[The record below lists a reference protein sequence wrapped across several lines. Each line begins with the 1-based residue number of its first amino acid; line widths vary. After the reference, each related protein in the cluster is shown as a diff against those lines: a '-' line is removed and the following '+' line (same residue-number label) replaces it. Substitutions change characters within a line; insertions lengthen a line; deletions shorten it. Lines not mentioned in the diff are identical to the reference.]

1 MSNKKEG
8 MGKKVVGG
16 IALGL
21 VLILL
26 GGVAGGLLQHHY
38 NWGEDAPT
46 VEEPGDSTG
55 DEDSTGGT
63 VISPTE
69 GSGMKMSVRKLL
81 TSEYEE
87 YGVSALA
94 ETAYT
99 LTATITPENA
109 SNKAVDWS
117 VEFVDA
123 GAEWATGKTVT
134 DYVTVTPT
142 SDGAL
147 TATVENL
154 KDFGAQIRVKATSR
168 DNTSI
173 SAGCTV
179 DYAKKIKSAYLVD
192 GSGAPVGQNGAD
204 WVTGLHDNFTET
216 YIPQYMSY
224 TVNYTYSDY
233 TVDDTFTMTASAQ
246 LNAEFLSGLSS
257 YVNSHTSEQTQFAV
271 AILGALSGEKK
282 NPINTGNSWYYTASA
297 SGFLSLFYANY
308 SQPAVTAKK
317 QALNMLADYVKSLS
331 GGETDAVEYEV
342 TFTGTHSSYTLNFT
356 QVLSGAAMTYA
367 VTGIELNESNIIF

>member
-1 MSNKKEG
+1 MTEIKKRILSNVMS
-8 MGKKVVGG
+8 
-16 IALGL
+16 
-21 VLILL
+21 LILGAGIGAGAYAL
-26 GGVAGGLLQHHY
+26 KERITEPKMPGIEVSVPEEVGSGVILNKPENHGIEMVSAKI
-38 NWGEDAPT
+38 AR
-46 VEEPGDSTG
+46 EEYAEYG
-55 DEDSTGGT
+55 
-63 VISPTE
+63 ISP
-69 GSGMKMSVRKLL
+69 M
-81 TSEYEE
+81 
-87 YGVSALA
+87 A
-94 ETAYT
+94 ENAYT
-99 LTATITPENA
+99 LTATVLPENA

-117 VEFVDA
+117 VEFVDPSS
-123 GAEWATGKTVT
+123 EWATGKTVT

-147 TATVENL
+147 TATVSNL
-154 KDFGAQIRVKATSR
+154 GEFGEQIKVTVTSR
-168 DNTSI
+168 DN
-173 SAGCTV
+173 SAAYASCTV
-179 DYAKKIKSAYLVD
+179 DYAKRIKSAYLVD

-233 TVDDTFTMTASAQ
+233 TVEDTFTMTASAQ

-257 YVNSHTSEQTQFAV
+257 YVNSHASEETQFAV

-308 SQPAVTAKK
+308 SQPGEAAKK

-331 GGETDAVEYEV
+331 SGKTDAVEYEV
-342 TFTGTHSSYTLNFT
+342 TFTGTHSSYTLSFT
-356 QVLSGAAMTYA
+356 QVLSGAEMTYA
-367 VTGIELNESNIIF
+367 VTGVELNEDNLTF

>member
-1 MSNKKEG
+1 MTELKKRILSNVMS
-8 MGKKVVGG
+8 
-16 IALGL
+16 
-21 VLILL
+21 LILGAGIGAGAYAL
-26 GGVAGGLLQHHY
+26 KERITEPKMPGIEVSVPEEVGSGVILNKPENHGIEMVSAKI
-38 NWGEDAPT
+38 AR
-46 VEEPGDSTG
+46 EEYAVYG
-55 DEDSTGGT
+55 
-63 VISPTE
+63 ISP
-69 GSGMKMSVRKLL
+69 M
-81 TSEYEE
+81 
-87 YGVSALA
+87 A
-94 ETAYT
+94 ENAYT
-99 LTATITPENA
+99 LTATVLPENA

-117 VEFVDA
+117 VEFVDPSS
-123 GAEWATGKTVT
+123 EWATGKTVT

-147 TATVENL
+147 TATVSNL
-154 KDFGAQIRVKATSR
+154 GEFGEQIKVTVTSR
-168 DNTSI
+168 DN
-173 SAGCTV
+173 SAAYASCTV
-179 DYAKKIKSAYLVD
+179 DYAKRIKSAYLVD

-233 TVDDTFTMTASAQ
+233 TVEDTFTMTASAQ

-257 YVNSHTSEQTQFAV
+257 YVNSHASEETQFAV

-308 SQPAVTAKK
+308 SQPSEAAKK

-331 GGETDAVEYEV
+331 SGKTAAVEYKV
-342 TFTGTHSSYTLNFT
+342 TFTGTHSTYTLNFT
-356 QVLSGAAMTYA
+356 QVLSGAEMTYA
-367 VTGIELNESNIIF
+367 VTGVELNEDNLTF

>member
-1 MSNKKEG
+1 MPGIEVSVPEEVGSGVILNKPENH
-8 MGKKVVGG
+8 G
-16 IALGL
+16 IEMVSAK
-21 VLILL
+21 I
-26 GGVAGGLLQHHY
+26 AR
-38 NWGEDAPT
+38 
-46 VEEPGDSTG
+46 EEYAEYG
-55 DEDSTGGT
+55 
-63 VISPTE
+63 ISP
-69 GSGMKMSVRKLL
+69 M
-81 TSEYEE
+81 
-87 YGVSALA
+87 A
-94 ETAYT
+94 ENAYT
-99 LTATITPENA
+99 LTATVLPENA

-117 VEFVDA
+117 VEFVDPSS
-123 GAEWATGKTVT
+123 EWATGKTVT

-147 TATVENL
+147 TATVSNL
-154 KDFGAQIRVKATSR
+154 GEFGEQIKVTVTSR
-168 DNTSI
+168 DN
-173 SAGCTV
+173 SAAYASCTV
-179 DYAKKIKSAYLVD
+179 DYAKRIKSAYLVD

-233 TVDDTFTMTASAQ
+233 TVEDTFTMTASAQ

-257 YVNSHTSEQTQFAV
+257 YVNSHASEETQFAV

-308 SQPAVTAKK
+308 SQPSEAAKK

-331 GGETDAVEYEV
+331 SGKTAAVEYKV
-342 TFTGTHSSYTLNFT
+342 TFTGTHSTYTLNFT
-356 QVLSGAAMTYA
+356 QVLSGAEMTYA
-367 VTGIELNESNIIF
+367 VTGVELNEDNLTF

>member
-1 MSNKKEG
+1 MTEIKKRILSNVMS
-8 MGKKVVGG
+8 
-16 IALGL
+16 
-21 VLILL
+21 LILGAGIGAGAYAL
-26 GGVAGGLLQHHY
+26 KERITEPKMPGIEVSVPEEVGSGVILNKPENHGIEMVSAKI
-38 NWGEDAPT
+38 AR
-46 VEEPGDSTG
+46 EEYAEYG
-55 DEDSTGGT
+55 
-63 VISPTE
+63 ISP
-69 GSGMKMSVRKLL
+69 M
-81 TSEYEE
+81 
-87 YGVSALA
+87 A
-94 ETAYT
+94 ENAYT
-99 LTATITPENA
+99 LTATVLPENA

-117 VEFVDA
+117 VEFVDPSS
-123 GAEWATGKTVT
+123 EWATGKTVT

-147 TATVENL
+147 TATVSNL
-154 KDFGAQIRVKATSR
+154 GEFGEQIKVTVTSR
-168 DNTSI
+168 DN
-173 SAGCTV
+173 SAAYASCTV
-179 DYAKKIKSAYLVD
+179 DYAKRIKSAYLVD

-233 TVDDTFTMTASAQ
+233 TVEDTFTMTASAQ

-257 YVNSHTSEQTQFAV
+257 YVNSHASEETQFAV

-308 SQPAVTAKK
+308 SQPSEAAKK

-331 GGETDAVEYEV
+331 SGKTAAVEYKV
-342 TFTGTHSSYTLNFT
+342 TFTGTHSTYTLNFT
-356 QVLSGAAMTYA
+356 QVLSGAEMTYA
-367 VTGIELNESNIIF
+367 VTGVELNEDNLTF